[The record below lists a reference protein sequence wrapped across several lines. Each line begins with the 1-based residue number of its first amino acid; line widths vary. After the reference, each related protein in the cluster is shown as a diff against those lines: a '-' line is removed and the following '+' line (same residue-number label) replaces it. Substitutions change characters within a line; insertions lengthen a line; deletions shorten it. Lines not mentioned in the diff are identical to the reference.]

1 MKIEIRALKKSDDR
15 SSFSSGNIE
24 LDYFF
29 QKYAGQNQFKHY
41 IGTTYVATDGK
52 TILGFITI
60 SMAVLINDDIEDILK
75 KRLPNYPLS
84 VLKISRLAVDKKYQN
99 LGIGKKLLKAMLEL
113 AIEQKSRTGCIGV
126 AVDAKKEAVPFYKKL
141 GFVRLQRDGQLKK
154 YQDFI
159 AMFLPIKT
167 IEQAYA
173 K

>member
-1 MKIEIRALKKSDDR
+1 MTIEVVFLLGILSLIT
-15 SSFSSGNIE
+15 SFK
-24 LDYFF
+24 
-29 QKYAGQNQFKHY
+29 KYAGQNQFKHY
-41 IGTTYVATDGK
+41 IGTMYVATDGK

-126 AVDAKKEAVPFYKKL
+126 VVDAKKEAVSFYKKL

>member
-1 MKIEIRALKKSDDR
+1 VTIEVVFLLGILSLIT
-15 SSFSSGNIE
+15 SFK
-24 LDYFF
+24 
-29 QKYAGQNQFKHY
+29 KYAGQNQFKHY
-41 IGTTYVATDGK
+41 IGTMYVATDGK

-126 AVDAKKEAVPFYKKL
+126 VVDAKKEAVSFYKKL